1 MIMLKKKKKRDN
13 IETCVLVRLT
23 DNNQSYVKRDFL
35 HFHQIFFMM
44 NSYFALDFVIDHH
57 EADKQSNF

>member
-1 MIMLKKKKKRDN
+1 
-13 IETCVLVRLT
+13 
-23 DNNQSYVKRDFL
+23 
-35 HFHQIFFMM
+35 MM